1 MFYMN
6 SELNKII
13 YYSETF
19 VKVGHTFIPMFWI
32 FNVKFV
38 ITKVNLLRDFIYLLE
53 IIPTL

>member
-32 FNVKFV
+32 LNVKFV